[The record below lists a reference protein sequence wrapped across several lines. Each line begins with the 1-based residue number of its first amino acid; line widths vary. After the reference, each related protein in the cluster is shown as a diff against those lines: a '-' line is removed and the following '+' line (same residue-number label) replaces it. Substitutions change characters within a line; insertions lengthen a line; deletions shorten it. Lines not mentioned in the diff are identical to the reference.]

1 MVLTT
6 DKEFLQ
12 FVICWIVQ
20 LLKNFNLLCPN
31 RILGKGS
38 WFIHGKQ
45 RQKLKGMVLHHI
57 SKGPRV
63 IIVATAFFNPQAF
76 SKSNL
81 DIVNKISVPK
91 VIKNKISKT
100 NGKDILDHF
109 FSKVMV
115 DPEDLFFIKG
125 FFQFLVELTSCF
137 QVCTE
142 RFFNDQA
149 LKALPIHNAF

>member
-20 LLKNFNLLCPN
+20 LLKNFNFFCPN
-31 RILGKGS
+31 RILSKGG
-38 WFIHGKQ
+38 WFIHSKQ

-81 DIVNKISVPK
+81 DIVNKILVPK

-137 QVCTE
+137 
-142 RFFNDQA
+142 
-149 LKALPIHNAF
+149 